1 MDELSCLH
9 AYVVFDSV
17 KSKIECLEFY
27 QKFPRVLR
35 CCRKPPEKFRYDG
48 VHCIAVA
55 EPTEPSDIKWENVDV
70 SFWERLW
77 RGLVVYALIIVL
89 MIVAFCV
96 LYGIK
101 NYQDTMPS
109 SEECRDVDTASYSAT
124 SLPPTSSDLVV
135 NCFCQ
140 RQTYSDLINDSTLND
155 FCSDYIRTATIAAFL
170 TFLVSLFVATV
181 NVFLRLTMK
190 GLSRFAR
197 YENVTL
203 EARSVLTKIAFV
215 VMINSG
221 LLILI
226 ANANF

>member
-77 RGLVVYALIIVL
+77 RGLVVCPHHRPHDLCLLRPVRHQKLPGHNAQFRGVQRRRHRLV
-89 MIVAFCV
+89 FCDEPHRR
-96 LYGIK
+96 
-101 NYQDTMPS
+101 Q
-109 SEECRDVDTASYSAT
+109 AT
-124 SLPPTSSDLVV
+124 SS
-135 NCFCQ
+135 
-140 RQTYSDLINDSTLND
+140 
-155 FCSDYIRTATIAAFL
+155 
-170 TFLVSLFVATV
+170 
-181 NVFLRLTMK
+181 
-190 GLSRFAR
+190 
-197 YENVTL
+197 
-203 EARSVLTKIAFV
+203 
-215 VMINSG
+215 
-221 LLILI
+221 
-226 ANANF
+226 